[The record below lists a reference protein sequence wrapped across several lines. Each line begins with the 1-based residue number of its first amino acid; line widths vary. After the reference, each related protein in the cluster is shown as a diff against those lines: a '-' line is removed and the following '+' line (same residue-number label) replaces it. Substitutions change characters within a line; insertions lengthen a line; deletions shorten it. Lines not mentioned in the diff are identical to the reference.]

1 VLAPVQKCRLI
12 GWALPEGLDFFF
24 QQANRGC
31 IVTASFLLMNNL
43 RLSDSVG
50 RPVSKT
56 EPIFAWYD
64 FALKLVSTV
73 LFLLALV
80 SAGCVSPARTIET
93 SGRAKSRY
101 PEGYLSLILAQ
112 DDQSD
117 DLLLTLKNTSS
128 HPITNYFPQKVF
140 EGSVWVLQEGAVPLK
155 TYPSNY
161 FNLLLT
167 SFWVNPE
174 LVIPPEGTL
183 TYKIPLES
191 LVCPFSMR
199 QPGGTH
205 PVLAY
210 AFMDNFEV
218 VSNIILL
225 KHPERIQWQTRDQKG
240 VSRFGL

>member
-1 VLAPVQKCRLI
+1 
-12 GWALPEGLDFFF
+12 
-24 QQANRGC
+24 
-31 IVTASFLLMNNL
+31 MNNL

-56 EPIFAWYD
+56 EPVFAWYD

-73 LFLLALV
+73 LFMLPLV
-80 SAGCVSPARTIET
+80 SAGCVSPAGTTET
-93 SGRAKSRY
+93 PGRAWSRY
-101 PEGYLSLILAQ
+101 PEGYLSLILLQ

-128 HPITNYFPQKVF
+128 HSITNHFPQEVF

-161 FNLLLT
+161 LNLLLT
-167 SFWVNPE
+167 SFWVNPK

-191 LVCPFSMR
+191 LDCPFWTR

-225 KHPERIQWQTRDQKG
+225 KHPERIHYYEHNRKSG
-240 VSRFGL
+240 A